1 MDHTWSLECGGS
13 EPGRCRPGRVVHLAE
28 LRLRVAVRD
37 CPRQTLATAAS
48 RVAFAHSTLPSS
60 PMQRANHDFCGRGD
74 SSSPALLGGD
84 EKLVLKVRSTGF
96 EPEVVR
102 AQNARLARRALVPH
116 TCTRAGALPALH
128 LTIPCACARRAQPSG
143 CAPPPPRPP
152 LGRAPPLPRPPLDP
166 RLRLGLSA
174 RPRSPPP
181 PRPALRRAVQPAA
194 RVCSSQPQGRAHHA
208 GGRQRARS
216 WRPARGGCAVAA
228 CMRECTRMPS
238 S

>member
-102 AQNARLARRALVPH
+102 AQNARLARRAPAGPH

-152 LGRAPPLPRPPLDP
+152 LGRAPPLPRPPRDP

-174 RPRSPPP
+174 QPRSPPP
-181 PRPALRRAVQPAA
+181 PRPALRRAVQRAASLRPQPPRPGGCSHAGCA
-194 RVCSSQPQGRAHHA
+194 RVA
-208 GGRQRARS
+208 RAR
-216 WRPARGGCAVAA
+216 RA
-228 CMRECTRMPS
+228 
-238 S
+238 